1 MFIDREKELEAL
13 EEEYKKERASFIVIY
28 GRRRVGKTA
37 LIEEFIK
44 NKKYLYYLAADEKE
58 QLQIKELKEEIA
70 RFLGDQT
77 LFELKIEDWKVLF
90 SYLEKVWPKDEKI
103 IFVIDEF
110 SYLIKHNESITSYL
124 QRFWDSFLSKTK
136 TKLILCGSIVSL
148 MLKNVLEKGSPLYG
162 RRTLDLFI
170 EKFSIKEVK
179 EFLNTSEENAVKFY
193 AVLDGIP
200 KYLQLVEEKDFEKF
214 LKKILDKRSFFYR
227 EGYYLMSEELKDIS
241 TFLNILRAIAE
252 GNTNISEISNFTGI
266 ESKKIYPYLEIL
278 ENLGFI
284 KKQTPIFGERNSIY
298 LIEDNFLDFWFRF
311 VQKYRSYIEID
322 STNKIIK
329 NVFEE
334 INSFIGKKFE
344 KVCIDFVKK
353 NFDFD
358 VVGKQWGRIPK
369 EKEEYEI
376 DIVAI
381 KKKEKRILLV
391 ECKWKEKVNAKE
403 LCKELEEKSNYI
415 EWNKRERKEEFII
428 FAKSFKE
435 KIKEFNGRKV
445 YCFELKDLF
454 V

>member
-1 MFIDREKELEAL
+1 
-13 EEEYKKERASFIVIY
+13 
-28 GRRRVGKTA
+28 
-37 LIEEFIK
+37 
-44 NKKYLYYLAADEKE
+44 
-58 QLQIKELKEEIA
+58 
-70 RFLGDQT
+70 
-77 LFELKIEDWKVLF
+77 
-90 SYLEKVWPKDEKI
+90 
-103 IFVIDEF
+103 
-110 SYLIKHNESITSYL
+110 LIKHNESITSYL
-124 QRFWDSFLSKTK
+124 QRFWDEFLSKTK

-162 RRTLDLFI
+162 RRTLDLFV

-179 EFLNTSEENAVKFY
+179 EFLNASEENAVKFY

-214 LKKILDKRSFFYR
+214 LKNILDKRSFFYR
-227 EGYYLMSEELKDIS
+227 EGYYLMNEELKDIS

-252 GNTNISEISNFTGI
+252 GNTKISEISNFTGI

-311 VQKYRSYIEID
+311 IQKYRSYIEID

-376 DIVAI
+376 DIVAL
-381 KKKEKRILLV
+381 KKNEKKILLG